1 MRKNKWNWMAALLM
15 IVVGMSSCSSEE
27 ELEVEVDEPLSV
39 NQALFSSDTY
49 DIGYSLRNER
59 GDRTTTFKEGE
70 NIIFDVTIL
79 NGTGYEIRLGEEREI
94 LWSAASVFRSDGEF
108 VGNPTFTNNWTSEYR
123 SFAIEA
129 HGRHHWYCAW
139 LGGFSPLNPLPKGT
153 YYSMLKARVS
163 YRIHDDSTSGGGTK
177 GNDDIELRIPFT
189 VE

>member
-1 MRKNKWNWMAALLM
+1 MAALLM

-70 NIIFDVTIL
+70 NIIFDVTIS
-79 NGTGYEIRLGEEREI
+79 NATGYKIRLGEEREI

-129 HGRHHWYCAW
+129 HGRHHWYCA
-139 LGGFSPLNPLPKGT
+139 
-153 YYSMLKARVS
+153 
-163 YRIHDDSTSGGGTK
+163 
-177 GNDDIELRIPFT
+177 
-189 VE
+189 